1 MAFFILP
8 LFSARDL
15 DIGPRALANAS
26 PVNSI
31 CDHQIP
37 KMEVAIVFLA
47 LLPII
52 LSMTLEEHEA
62 QWRQMSHEERLSGM
76 CDVKYI
82 IRR

>member
-1 MAFFILP
+1 M
-8 LFSARDL
+8 
-15 DIGPRALANAS
+15 
-26 PVNSI
+26 
-31 CDHQIP
+31 
-37 KMEVAIVFLA
+37 KVAIVFLA

-62 QWRQMSHEERLSGM
+62 QWRQMSHEERMSGM